1 MAELGNKFECAECG
15 TKFYDLGNPNA
26 VCPKCGTA
34 PNRDAGEV
42 ERRPPPPRAR
52 VQPEEE
58 ETEVAAV
65 EADDEDVEDSGDE
78 IEDVDGDADS
88 DED

>member
-34 PNRDAGEV
+34 PRRNGNEIERRVPLARLPEAEVDEEPDVVVVEEEGVEEVAEELEEGVVDAGE
-42 ERRPPPPRAR
+42 
-52 VQPEEE
+52 EE
-58 ETEVAAV
+58 
-65 EADDEDVEDSGDE
+65 
-78 IEDVDGDADS
+78 
-88 DED
+88 

>member
-34 PNRDAGEV
+34 PRRDGNEV
-42 ERRPPPPRAR
+42 ERRVPLAR
-52 VQPEEE
+52 LP
-58 ETEVAAV
+58 ETEV
-65 EADDEDVEDSGDE
+65 DVEPDVAVVE
-78 IEDVDGDADS
+78 EDGVEEVAEELEEGVVDAG
-88 DED
+88 EEE